1 MKGWVMTNYNNVMVG
16 INTTLRRLVAHIDED
31 VQCVT
36 KSEAT
41 YTRVADSMDKLLDE
55 LRKVEA

>member
-1 MKGWVMTNYNNVMVG
+1 MGMTNYNNVMVG

-36 KSEAT
+36 ESEAT